1 VQQLSLPGLLWALPV
16 LPLAGALVALI
27 LPAADRLTLRMVA
40 LVASA
45 LTLVVA
51 AMAISLAWP
60 GLVVVDGAP
69 VAVAAFAY
77 LPVLRLLP
85 EAIPALLA
93 TSMVL
98 PIALRAGAPRVQ
110 EATTAYVVAVLT
122 LQSAT
127 VLALLLDDV
136 FFAAATAT
144 VGAVPGFALLA
155 LFGGPERG
163 TVTWRAAASWLLVDG
178 LALAGLT
185 ATTSGF
191 RTGWLPEVIVVLV
204 LGPGLVR
211 LAAGPHGLWALPV
224 LEQTPVAGAAST
236 AAVTG
241 PLGAVLLWRGA
252 VALQAFDPDALR
264 AVLPVLAFVFAGS
277 ATVAAALVVGE
288 RDLRRIVAHWN
299 GLLGSIAALG
309 ILASVVDGTSPGL
322 ALALAAVSGV
332 AASGLLAMIE
342 AVERRLETRKVHELA
357 GLAATAPLLAVLLP
371 ALLLLLAGTPGPGTA
386 IPLWPLIVALM
397 GSAAPGVGGAGL
409 WCAGAVLLGAVGA
422 TSVAGRVVLP
432 STRKYTLNI
441 RVSFWQGVR
450 LLAPLAA
457 LGALSLLCWPLVQL
471 IGAVRP

>member
-1 VQQLSLPGLLWALPV
+1 M
-16 LPLAGALVALI
+16 LPLAGALVALL
-27 LPAADRLTLRMVA
+27 LPAADRLTLRMTA

-45 LTLVVA
+45 ITLLVVGVA
-51 AMAISLAWP
+51 VSMAWP
-60 GLVVVDGAP
+60 GLVVVGGAP
-69 VAVAAFAY
+69 AAVADFAF
-77 LPVLRLLP
+77 LPVLRLVP
-85 EAIPALLA
+85 AAVPALLA

-127 VLALLLDDV
+127 ILALLLDDV
-136 FFAAATAT
+136 FYATATAT

-155 LFGGPERG
+155 MFGGPERG
-163 TVTWRAAASWLLVDG
+163 TVTWRAAALWLLVDG

-185 ATTSGF
+185 ATSSGF
-191 RTGWLPEVIVVLV
+191 RTGWLPELIVVLV

-241 PLGAVLLWRGA
+241 PLGAVLLWRLASA
-252 VALQAFDPDALR
+252 VQVFNPDAVR
-264 AVLPVLAFVFAGS
+264 AVLPVLALVFAAS
-277 ATVAAALVVGE
+277 AAIAAALVVGE

-309 ILASVVDGTSPGL
+309 VLAAVVAGTSPGL
-322 ALALAAVSGV
+322 ALSLAAISGV

-357 GLAATAPLLAVLLP
+357 GLASTAPLLAVLLP
-371 ALLLLLAGTPGPGTA
+371 ALLLLLAGMPGPGTA
-386 IPLWPLIVALM
+386 IPLWPLIVEIM

-409 WCAGAVLLGAVGA
+409 WCAGAVMAGAVGA
-422 TSVAGRVVLP
+422 TAVAGRVVLP

-450 LLAPLAA
+450 LLAPIAA
-457 LGALSLLCWPLVQL
+457 LVALSLLCWPLVQL
-471 IGAVRP
+471 IAQVRP